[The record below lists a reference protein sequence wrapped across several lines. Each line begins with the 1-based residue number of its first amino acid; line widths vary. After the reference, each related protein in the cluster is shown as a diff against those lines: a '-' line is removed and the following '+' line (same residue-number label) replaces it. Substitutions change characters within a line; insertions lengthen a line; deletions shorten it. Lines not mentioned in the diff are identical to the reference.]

1 MFITNGI
8 IYISYTIYLRYYTN
22 IGMDD
27 HKPLIP
33 LIPDIRCFVASW
45 FIAASTPPLG
55 PSGTCRWS
63 GAGRAKSEMFLD
75 NLDLNHT
82 EMDGTLGLN
91 QTYVH
96 LLCIYIYIIV
106 FFLGYV
112 WSREMS
118 FPAVADVVSVASSSW
133 TSNERRV
140 SWSILLGAH
149 CPELNA
155 QIAKFQYYYD
165 LLWTSMN
172 NKKQQTREQTKQ
184 QKLMHGWRNRST
196 CLFRKGSRPKNGEPF
211 HCKRKFM
218 DPSPY
223 FWALAMSNIV
233 VGYIRI
239 RSGHILPT
247 LSRDSHFGRVYP
259 CDLFSNSFE
268 PKKLPR
274 LSKYP

>member
-1 MFITNGI
+1 MYLRSGASWHRDSSPHLPRCLDHPGPADVADGRSQRCSWRIWIWTIQNWMEHWVLTKHTF
-8 IYISYTIYLRYYTN
+8 TIYTVY
-22 IGMDD
+22 
-27 HKPLIP
+27 
-33 LIPDIRCFVASW
+33 
-45 FIAASTPPLG
+45 
-55 PSGTCRWS
+55 
-63 GAGRAKSEMFLD
+63 
-75 NLDLNHT
+75 
-82 EMDGTLGLN
+82 
-91 QTYVH
+91 
-96 LLCIYIYIIV
+96 IYIYIIV

-118 FPAVADVVSVASSSW
+118 FLAVADVVSVASSSW

-140 SWSILLGAH
+140 SWSILLWAH

-172 NKKQQTREQTKQ
+172 NKKQQSSEQTKQ

-196 CLFRKGSRPKNGEPF
+196 CLFRKGSRPKNGERF

-247 LSRDSHFGRVYP
+247 LSRDSHFGQVYP

-274 LSKYP
+274 LFKYP